1 MIKSILVSTAIIL
14 TTATSALAGPAA
26 AVGARL
32 TPYGQFGCIQRAQNK
47 LFAIGATNITS
58 SPDSI
63 WADLGD
69 NSIGVW
75 CRGSEAIVVTAG
87 PDSST
92 LRKEVGS
99 VF

>member
-1 MIKSILVSTAIIL
+1 MIKTILATAAIIL
-14 TTATSALAGPAA
+14 NTTTSALAGPAA
-26 AVGARL
+26 AVGSRQ
-32 TPYGQFGCIQRAQNK
+32 TPYGQFGCMQRSQNK

-58 SPDSI
+58 GSDSV

-75 CRGSEAIVVTAG
+75 CRGPEAIVVTAG
-87 PDSST
+87 PDSNT
-92 LRKEVGS
+92 LRREVGS